1 MKRRLLAL
9 VLACATVAATMPM
22 TACDKQNV
30 LDNVQRFA
38 PAVTN
43 LLTIACEFA
52 VSPLCATGAPLL
64 NAAEQHLFVV
74 WQGWLDLEKSGGA
87 TESAWTMLNAALQD
101 LISKSSDVFA
111 LAHVVNGTHQKEVL
125 DVAAAVQGLLAVIE
139 AFLPPAPQKSLMM
152 AQARPR
158 LATFLPPPN
167 AKTKKYDAGWLKDWQ
182 KHYNALPAVE
192 ARKLQIRS
200 GIFSRL

>member
-1 MKRRLLAL
+1 MKRRLFAL
-9 VLACATVAATMPM
+9 FLACVVAASTMPM
-22 TACDKQNV
+22 VGCDKQNV
-30 LDNVQRFA
+30 LDNVKRFA

-43 LLTIACEFA
+43 LLTITCEFT
-52 VSPLCATGAPLL
+52 VSPLCATGAPIL
-64 NAAEQHLFVV
+64 NAAEEHLFVV
-74 WQGWLDLEKSGGA
+74 WQGWIDLAKTGGA
-87 TESAWTMLNAALQD
+87 NETAWTLVNSALQD

-139 AFLPPAPQKSLMM
+139 AFLPPAPQKSMMM